1 MKPWFLYLIECA
13 DGSIYTGI
21 TVDVAARYAAH
32 CDGKGARYTR
42 SHPPTRL
49 LGWEPYSDRSAAS
62 KAECSIKRLPPAEKR
77 RYAARLTQAIVSSS
91 PSLDR
96 PK

>member
-32 CDGKGARYTR
+32 LSGAGARYTR
-42 SHPPTRL
+42 AHPPARL
-49 LGWEPYSDRSAAS
+49 LGCEAHADRAAAS
-62 KAECSIKRLPPAEKR
+62 KAEYRVKQMTAAAKR
-77 RYAARLTQAIVSSS
+77 RFAAGLPTQPV
-91 PSLDR
+91 R
-96 PK
+96 